1 MEQSVST
8 LFYPKKPRY
17 YVNGDEVPIYMRITV
32 KKENQPQPD
41 KAELSTGKRVDP
53 QKWLSESNRLSGR
66 TDQVKAYNEY
76 FDLLELKVT
85 QSHTHLL
92 RIDHEV
98 TAEKIKLLIE
108 GKPIEAVRTILPVFK
123 EHNARMK
130 SLIGKDYAYGTWERY
145 ETSYDH
151 TVAFMKE
158 VYKVDDFNIKNFD
171 LEFIQKYELWL
182 KTVRNC
188 NHNSTMKYLANFKK
202 IVLICVKRKWIPQDP
217 FGEFKMTKKRVKK
230 TPLTQHQVDELAKKH
245 FSSERLTVVRDIFL
259 FCCYT
264 GLPYAEIRKLKRSD
278 IFIGIDGFR
287 WIDNERVKTDGAA
300 RIPLLP
306 VAEQLMDKYADDPDC
321 VEKGLVFPVR
331 SNQKMNDYLKEIAD
345 LCGIKIKL
353 TFHIARHT
361 FATTICLTN
370 GISMETTSKL
380 LCHASIV
387 MTAGVYAQIV
397 DRKVSDEMMTIR
409 NKYKSLPSPYPQ
421 TIQLGTTQPCI
432 IQPFTIQ
439 KFKHAG

>member
-1 MEQSVST
+1 MDQKVSV
-8 LFYPKKPRY
+8 LFYPRTPKN
-17 YVNGDEVPIYMRITV
+17 YVSGDMPVYMRISV
-32 KKENQPQPD
+32 KKDNLPTPD
-41 KAELSTGKRVDP
+41 KIDFSTGKWVDRS
-53 QKWLSESNRLSGR
+53 KWSSTSNRLNGR
-66 TDQVKAYNEY
+66 TDQVKALNDY

-85 QSHTHLL
+85 QSHNYLL
-92 RIDHEV
+92 RTDHAV
-98 TAEKIKLLIE
+98 TAEKIKLLVE
-108 GKPIEAVRTILPVFK
+108 GKPLEAVRTILPVFK
-123 EHNARMK
+123 EHNDRMK

-158 VYKVDDFNIKNFD
+158 VYKVDDFDIRKFD
-171 LEFIQKYELWL
+171 LEFLQKYEFWL

-202 IVLICVKRKWIPQDP
+202 IVLICVKRKWLAQDP
-217 FGEFKMTKKRVKK
+217 FGEFKMTKKKVKK
-230 TPLTQHQVDELAKKH
+230 TPLTQHQVDDLARKQ

-264 GLPYAEIRKLKRSD
+264 GLPYSEIKKLKRSD
-278 IFIGIDGFR
+278 IFIGIDGYK

-306 VAEQLMDKYADDPDC
+306 VAEQLMDKYANDPDC
-321 VEKGLVFPVR
+321 MENGLVFPVR
-331 SNQKMNDYLKEIAD
+331 SNQKMNGYLKEIAD
-345 LCGIKIKL
+345 LCGIKINL

-370 GISMETTSKL
+370 GISMETTSKM

-397 DRKVSDEMMTIR
+397 DRKVSDEMKTIR
-409 NKYKSLPSPYPQ
+409 NKYGSLPQPYP
-421 TIQLGTTQPCI
+421 TAIQLATTQPCVVHD
-432 IQPFTIQ
+432 FTIQ
-439 KFKHAG
+439 KFQHAS

>member
-1 MEQSVST
+1 
-8 LFYPKKPRY
+8 
-17 YVNGDEVPIYMRITV
+17 MR
-32 KKENQPQPD
+32 
-41 KAELSTGKRVDP
+41 
-53 QKWLSESNRLSGR
+53 
-66 TDQVKAYNEY
+66 
-76 FDLLELKVT
+76 
-85 QSHTHLL
+85 
-92 RIDHEV
+92 
-98 TAEKIKLLIE
+98 
-108 GKPIEAVRTILPVFK
+108 
-123 EHNARMK
+123 

-151 TVAFMKE
+151 TVAFLKE
-158 VYKVDDFNIKNFD
+158 VYKVDDFDIKKFD

-202 IVLICVKRKWIPQDP
+202 IVLICVKRRWITQDP
-217 FGEFKMTKKRVKK
+217 FGEFKMTKKKVKK
-230 TPLTQHQVDELAKKH
+230 TPLTQHQVDDLARKH
-245 FSSERLTVVRDIFL
+245 FSSNRLTVVRDIFL

-264 GLPYAEIRKLKRSD
+264 GLPYSEIKKLKRSD

-306 VAEQLMDKYADDPDC
+306 IAEQLMDKYANDPDC
-321 VEKGLVFPVR
+321 IEKGLVFPVK
-331 SNQKMNDYLKEIAD
+331 SNQKMNDYLKEIAE

-409 NKYKSLPSPYPQ
+409 DKYRSLPMQYSEPLQVPA
-421 TIQLGTTQPCI
+421 TQPCVVHS
-432 IQPFTIQ
+432 FTIQ
-439 KFKHAG
+439 KFRHAG